1 MWWPVVF
8 TASSSTLA
16 AIKWLALPSW
26 LHFGGGG
33 GGGGGYKLTKMNFE
47 NKYKIKVKKV

>member
-8 TASSSTLA
+8 TASFSSTSA

-26 LHFGGGG
+26 LHFGGGSG
-33 GGGGGYKLTKMNFE
+33 GGKLAKMNFE
-47 NKYKIKVKKV
+47 NKYKSEKKFKVG